1 YPEQNQTGTEW
12 KKVLKKRKR
21 VSRAQTDSKTMEKD
35 IQSRRRQQEN
45 TEGYPKDRAVRDWKV
60 IMLLRWH
67 R

>member
-1 YPEQNQTGTEW
+1 
-12 KKVLKKRKR
+12 
-21 VSRAQTDSKTMEKD
+21 TDSKTMEKD